1 MGMNIKDP
9 EVHAMALSA
18 ELERLPDALSEASV
32 EARKEAVR
40 AISRRT
46 SANPAWQRLS
56 SKELQDALY
65 DENGLPI

>member
-1 MGMNIKDP
+1 M
-9 EVHAMALSA
+9 
-18 ELERLPDALSEASV
+18 

-40 AISRRT
+40 AICRRT
-46 SANPAWQRLS
+46 GANPALHGLS